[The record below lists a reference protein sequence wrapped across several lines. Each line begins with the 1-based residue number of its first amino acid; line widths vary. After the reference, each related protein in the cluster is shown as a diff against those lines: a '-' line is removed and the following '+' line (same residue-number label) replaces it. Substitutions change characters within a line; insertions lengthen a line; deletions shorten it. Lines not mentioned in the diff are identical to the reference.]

1 MTIDGAAAP
10 ANWAVALIRRGRQ
23 RRTKQ
28 QTLVRATVLESW
40 IADAPAS

>member
-1 MTIDGAAAP
+1 MTNDGAAAP
-10 ANWAVALIRRGRQ
+10 ANWAVAFIGRGRQ

-40 IADAPAS
+40 IANAQAS